1 MLCKSLYAKFQAFL
15 LICCASMAFA
25 TDYSPLTDWVDFPGG
40 PAVWSFGGRVE
51 TGFGTGVF
59 GDFIP
64 ADHIPDTWTSAPA
77 GDGYVVPDTYGT
89 CSVLKIDPWRDNPG
103 PVMNAWVNHQATAR
117 VTPEPGIY
125 NLSVNFIG
133 TGYANPSIQI
143 TKVYVIKN
151 GSDILWSG
159 DILNYST
166 PAETTIT
173 NLSIAA
179 GDSLDFISANNGTSE
194 SRSCLTANLT
204 LVTGLNE
211 SECTVLLPA
220 DLNHDCVVDLS
231 DFSKFAEQWLGCT
244 RANDPDCQADIE
256 RVLTEYWIAQ
266 AFTGSNPIP
275 PISFTYNG
283 VSSTTFLPTWIF
295 SRTRAELDSNRTQWT
310 LVYTEPGN
318 GSLQVT
324 CQAIEYHDYQAVEWV
339 VWFENHGS
347 TDTPILENIQA
358 LDATFG
364 SNSSGDFTLYY
375 NGGTNNSIDDYQP
388 LQTTLGV
395 HANQSFVPYGGRP
408 SDLVLPFFNLAQPD
422 GSGIVLGVGWT
433 GRWAAVFARHS
444 DMTVNVQAGMD
455 ITHLKL
461 FPGEKIRTPAIL
473 ALTWS
478 GGDRMRGHNQWRR
491 LLLTHYTPTSNG
503 QTVQPPIAASAGFI
517 PFESTTETNMI
528 QAIHSIS
535 ANGLQIDTYWID
547 AGWYACPNGWASTVG
562 DWTADPARYPNG
574 LKPVSD
580 AAHARGY
587 KLLLWFEPERVMEGT
602 PLYVNHPDWLL
613 APANLPPERQY
624 QAPWRMLYY
633 GNPAAL
639 AWAKTYFSAFIKT
652 NGIDIY
658 RQDLN
663 LHPLWYWRNG
673 EASDRQG
680 MREIKHVM
688 GLYEY
693 LDFLISDNPG
703 LLLDVCA
710 GTGSRVDF
718 EIMRRALNLT
728 RSDGAWWN
736 PIGEQ
741 SMTYGYS
748 FWTAITGIGSISNDY
763 YDFRSGMGGHI
774 AVAFDY
780 NNTGVSAWNQWKL
793 NFAQYKPIK
802 DLYTG
807 DFYPLT
813 GYNLADTVWMA
824 WQYHSPELGQ
834 GLVQAFRRP
843 GSTATATAMTFK
855 LRGLDPS
862 ATFTVTNLDGG
873 ASTNTGDTLM
883 KIGLPVTISHA
894 PGSALIRYTKN

>member
-1 MLCKSLYAKFQAFL
+1 MFYKCLYSTFQIFVF
-15 LICCASMAFA
+15 IYCAGITFA
-25 TDYSPLTDWVDFPGG
+25 TDYNPLTDWIDFPGS
-40 PAVWSFGGRVE
+40 PAAWNFGGRVE
-51 TGFGTGVF
+51 TGYGTGIF
-59 GDFIP
+59 GDFILG
-64 ADHIPDTWTSAPA
+64 AHVPDIA
-77 GDGYVVPDTYGT
+77 GFMDGYMVPGTYDT
-89 CSVLKIDPWRDNPG
+89 CSILKIDPWRDNPG
-103 PVMNAWVNHQATAR
+103 PVMNAWTTYQATAR
-117 VTPEPGIY
+117 VSPEAGIY
-125 NLSVNFIG
+125 NVEVSFIG
-133 TGYANPSIQI
+133 TGYAAEGVGSTN
-143 TKVYVIKN
+143 VYVVKN
-151 GSDILWSG
+151 GSGILFQG
-159 DILNYST
+159 NLHDYST
-166 PAETTIT
+166 SVGTTLTNIT
-173 NLSIAA
+173 FHA
-179 GDSLDFISANNGTSE
+179 GDYLDFISANNGTSE
-194 SRSCLTANLT
+194 SRSCLTATLT
-204 LVTGLNE
+204 LVSGLNE

-231 DFSKFAEQWLGCT
+231 DFLKFAEQWLGCT
-244 RANDPDCQADIE
+244 RTNDPDCQADIE
-256 RVLTEYWIAQ
+256 EVMANEWIAQ
-266 AFTGSNPIP
+266 AFTGSNPVP

-283 VSSTTFLPTWIF
+283 ASSTSFLPTWNF
-295 SRTRAELDSNRTQWT
+295 SRTKTELEANRTQWT
-310 LVYTEPGN
+310 LVYTEPEN
-318 GSLQVT
+318 GPLQVA
-324 CQAIEYHDYQAVEWV
+324 CQVIEYHDYPAAEWV

-388 LQTTLGV
+388 LQATLG
-395 HANQSFVPYGGRP
+395 ADSSQRFVPYGGRP

-422 GSGIVLGVGWT
+422 GSGIMLGIGWT
-433 GRWAAVFARHS
+433 GRWAATFARSS
-444 DMTVNVQAGMD
+444 DTAVQVKAGME
-455 ITHLKL
+455 ITHFILY
-461 FPGEKIRTPAIL
+461 PGEKIRTPAML
-473 ALTWS
+473 MLSWS
-478 GGDRMRGHNQWRR
+478 GRDRLRGHNQWRR
-491 LLLTHYTPTSNG
+491 LLLAHYSPTPNG
-503 QTVQPPIAASAGFI
+503 QQVQPPIAASAGFI

-528 QAIHSIS
+528 QAINSIS
-535 ANGLQIDTYWID
+535 ANDLPMDTYWID
-547 AGWYACPNGWASTVG
+547 AGWYACPNGWATTVG

-633 GNPAAL
+633 GNPEAL
-639 AWAKTYFSAFIKT
+639 AWAKTYFSTFIKN

-748 FWTAITGIGSISNDY
+748 FWGPITGIGAVSNDY
-763 YDFRSGMGGHI
+763 YDFRSGMGDHI

-780 NNTGVSAWNQWKL
+780 NNTSVTAWNQWKL
-793 NFAQYKPIK
+793 NFAQYKTIK

-813 GYNLADTVWMA
+813 GYSLSDTVWMA
-824 WQYHSPELGQ
+824 WQYDSPEMGQ

-843 GSTATATAMTFK
+843 ANTVATMIFH
-855 LRGLDPS
+855 LQGLEPD
-862 ATFTVTNLDGG
+862 AAYTLTNLDQPTPATTSG
-873 ASTNTGDTLM
+873 SQLM
-883 KIGLPVTISHA
+883 TQGLPINLATPRSSVIITY
-894 PGSALIRYTKN
+894 RKN